1 MTHSVSLETLKH
13 WREELLSSIARNEE
27 LILDYEMQEN
37 SHIVKHTNVLRG
49 LVEYISQ
56 DIAQKEKYE
65 AELEEYRKRL
75 AKEED
80 NYG

>member
-13 WREELLSSIARNEE
+13 WREDLLEAVARNEE
-27 LILDYEMQEN
+27 LILDYEMQED
-37 SHIVKHTNVLRG
+37 SCIVKHTNVLRD
-49 LVEYISQ
+49 LIEYISQ

-75 AKEED
+75 EKEED

>member
-13 WREELLSSIARNEE
+13 WREELVSSIARNEE

-49 LVEYISQ
+49 LVQYISQ

-65 AELEEYRKRL
+65 AELEAYRKQL
-75 AKEED
+75 ETEED
-80 NYG
+80 

>member
-13 WREELLSSIARNEE
+13 WREELLLSVARNEE
-27 LILDYEMQEN
+27 LIIDYEMQDN
-37 SHIVKHTNVLRG
+37 SHIVKHTNVLRD
-49 LVEYISQ
+49 LVQYISK

-75 AKEED
+75 EKEED
-80 NYG
+80 NYD

>member
-13 WREELLSSIARNEE
+13 WREELLEAIAKNEE
-27 LILDYEMQEN
+27 LIYDLQLAE
-37 SHIVKHTNVLRG
+37 SFSLLHHTHVLRG
-49 LVEYISQ
+49 IAEYISQ

-65 AELEEYRKRL
+65 TELEEYRKRL
-75 AKEED
+75 EMEED

>member
-1 MTHSVSLETLKH
+1 MIQLETLKH
-13 WREELLSSIARNEE
+13 WREELLSSIEKNEE
-27 LILDYEMQEN
+27 LIYDLQLDEGF
-37 SHIVKHTNVLRG
+37 SLVHHTDVLRD

-75 AKEED
+75 EKEED

>member
-1 MTHSVSLETLKH
+1 MTQLETLKH
-13 WREELLSSIARNEE
+13 WREELVSSIARNEE
-27 LILDYEMQEN
+27 LILDYEMQDN
-37 SHIVKHTNVLRG
+37 SHIVKHTNVLRD

-75 AKEED
+75 EKEED

>member
-13 WREELLSSIARNEE
+13 WQEELFESIAKNEE
-27 LILDYEMQEN
+27 LILDYEMQEG
-37 SHIVKHTNVLRG
+37 SYIVKHTNVLRG
-49 LVEYISQ
+49 LVDYISQ

-75 AKEED
+75 EKEED
-80 NYG
+80 N